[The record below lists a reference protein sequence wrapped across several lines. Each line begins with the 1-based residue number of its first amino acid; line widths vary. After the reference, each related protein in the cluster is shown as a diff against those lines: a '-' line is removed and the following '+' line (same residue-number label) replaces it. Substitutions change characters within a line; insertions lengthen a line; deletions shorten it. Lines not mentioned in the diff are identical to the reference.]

1 MKKLNDL
8 LFQLCR
14 IMLIIM
20 IPAMTGIV
28 FVQVILRYVF
38 LSPLSWIEE
47 LARYLLVWIS
57 CFGAAYAVKKGEH
70 IAVMFMNK
78 MFKGYMKSALT
89 ILIHA
94 LVIMFF
100 MVCFIKGIGLS
111 IRQWNVV
118 TPALQIPRTL
128 PYLGGPLSFAIMLLF
143 SFELFFKDIK
153 TILSGESL
161 PNQL

>member
-1 MKKLNDL
+1 MKKLNAHL
-8 LFQLCR
+8 LRLCR
-14 IMLIIM
+14 ILLIIM
-20 IPAMTGIV
+20 VPAMTGIV
-28 FVQVILRYVF
+28 FFQVILRYVF

-57 CFGAAYAVKKGEH
+57 CFGAAYGVRKGEH
-70 IAVMFMNK
+70 IAVMFLNK
-78 MFKGYMKSALT
+78 TFKGYVKSALT
-89 ILIHA
+89 IFIHI

-128 PYLGGPLSFAIMLLF
+128 PYSGIPISFAIMLLF
-143 SFELFFKDIK
+143 SFELFITDIK
-153 TILSGESL
+153 TIFSKGSL
-161 PNQL
+161 PYV

>member
-1 MKKLNDL
+1 MKKINEPLSR
-8 LFQLCR
+8 LCR

-57 CFGAAYAVKKGEH
+57 CFGAAYAVRKREH
-70 IAVMFMNK
+70 IAVMFLNK
-78 MFKGYMKSALT
+78 MFKGYVKSALT
-89 ILIHA
+89 ILIHV
-94 LVIMFF
+94 LVILFF
-100 MVCFIKGIGLS
+100 MVCLMKGIGLS

-128 PYLGGPLSFAIMLLF
+128 PYLGIPISFAIMLLF
-143 SFELFFKDIK
+143 GFELFIKDIK
-153 TILSGESL
+153 AIFSKGSL
-161 PNQL
+161 PTV

>member
-1 MKKLNDL
+1 
-8 LFQLCR
+8 
-14 IMLIIM
+14 
-20 IPAMTGIV
+20 MTGIV

-57 CFGAAYAVKKGEH
+57 CFGAAYGVRKGEH
-70 IAVMFMNK
+70 IAVMFLNN

-89 ILIHA
+89 IFIHI
-94 LVIMFF
+94 LVIILF
-100 MVCFIKGIGLS
+100 MVCFMKGIGLS

-128 PYLGGPLSFAIMLLF
+128 PYLGVPISFAIMLLF
-143 SFELFFKDIK
+143 SLELFITDIK
-153 TILSGESL
+153 TMFSKGSL
-161 PNQL
+161 PNV

>member
-57 CFGAAYAVKKGEH
+57 CFGTAYAVKKGEH

-128 PYLGGPLSFAIMLLF
+128 PYLGVPLSFAIMLLF
-143 SFELFFKDIK
+143 SLELFFKDIK

>member
-1 MKKLNDL
+1 MKRFNDL
-8 LFQLCR
+8 LLRLCR

-20 IPAMTGIV
+20 VPAMTVIV
-28 FVQVILRYVF
+28 FVQVVLRYVF

-57 CFGAAYAVKKGEH
+57 CFGAAYGVRKGEH
-70 IAVMFMNK
+70 IAVMFLNK
-78 MFKGYMKSALT
+78 MFKGYVKSALT
-89 ILIHA
+89 ILIHV
-94 LVIMFF
+94 LVIIFF

-128 PYLGGPLSFAIMLLF
+128 PYSGIPISFAIMLLF
-143 SFELFFKDIK
+143 SLELFITDIK
-153 TILSGESL
+153 TMFSKRSL
-161 PNQL
+161 PNV

>member
-1 MKKLNDL
+1 
-8 LFQLCR
+8 
-14 IMLIIM
+14 
-20 IPAMTGIV
+20 MTGIV

-57 CFGAAYAVKKGEH
+57 CFGAAYAVRKGEH
-70 IAVMFMNK
+70 IAVMFLNN

-89 ILIHA
+89 ILIHI
-94 LVIMFF
+94 LVIILF
-100 MVCFIKGIGLS
+100 MVCFMKGIGLS

-128 PYLGGPLSFAIMLLF
+128 PYLGVPISFAIMLLF
-143 SFELFFKDIK
+143 SLELFITDIK
-153 TILSGESL
+153 TMFSKGSL
-161 PNQL
+161 PNV

>member
-8 LFQLCR
+8 LLRLCR

-20 IPAMTGIV
+20 VPTMTGIV

-38 LSPLSWIEE
+38 LAPLSWIEE

-57 CFGAAYAVKKGEH
+57 CFGAAYGVRKGEH
-70 IAVMFMNK
+70 ISVMFLNK
-78 MFKGYMKSALT
+78 MFKGYVKSALT

-94 LVIMFF
+94 LVIIFF
-100 MVCFIKGIGLS
+100 MVCFIEGIGLS

-128 PYLGGPLSFAIMLLF
+128 PYLGIPISFAIMLLF
-143 SFELFFKDIK
+143 GLELFIKDIK
-153 TILSGESL
+153 TIFSRESL
-161 PNQL
+161 PNI

>member
-1 MKKLNDL
+1 MKRFNDL
-8 LFQLCR
+8 LLRLCR

-20 IPAMTGIV
+20 VPAMTVIV
-28 FVQVILRYVF
+28 FVQVVLRYVF

-57 CFGAAYAVKKGEH
+57 CFGAAYGVRKGEH
-70 IAVMFMNK
+70 IAVMFLNK
-78 MFKGYMKSALT
+78 MFKGYVKSALT
-89 ILIHA
+89 ILIHV
-94 LVIMFF
+94 LVIIFF

-128 PYLGGPLSFAIMLLF
+128 PYFGIPISFAIMLLF
-143 SFELFFKDIK
+143 SLELFIKDIK
-153 TILSGESL
+153 TIFSKGSL
-161 PNQL
+161 PNV

>member
-1 MKKLNDL
+1 
-8 LFQLCR
+8 
-14 IMLIIM
+14 
-20 IPAMTGIV
+20 MTGIV
-28 FVQVILRYVF
+28 FFQVILRYVF

-57 CFGAAYAVKKGEH
+57 CFGAAYGVRKGEH
-70 IAVMFMNK
+70 IAVMFLNN

-89 ILIHA
+89 IFIHI
-94 LVIMFF
+94 LVIILF

-128 PYLGGPLSFAIMLLF
+128 PYLGVPISFAIMLLF
-143 SFELFFKDIK
+143 SLELFITDIK
-153 TILSGESL
+153 TMFSKGSL
-161 PNQL
+161 PNV

>member
-1 MKKLNDL
+1 
-8 LFQLCR
+8 
-14 IMLIIM
+14 MLIIRV
-20 IPAMTGIV
+20 PAMTAIV
-28 FVQVILRYVF
+28 VVQVIFRYVF

-57 CFGAAYAVKKGEH
+57 CFGAAYGVRKGEH
-70 IAVMFMNK
+70 IAVMFLNK
-78 MFKGYMKSALT
+78 MFKGYVKSAVT
-89 ILIHA
+89 ILIHV

-100 MVCFIKGIGLS
+100 MVCFTKGIGLS

-128 PYLGGPLSFAIMLLF
+128 PYLGVPICFAIMFLF

-153 TILSGESL
+153 TILSRESL
-161 PNQL
+161 PNV

>member
-1 MKKLNDL
+1 
-8 LFQLCR
+8 
-14 IMLIIM
+14 M

-38 LSPLSWIEE
+38 LSPFSWIEE

-57 CFGAAYAVKKGEH
+57 CFGAAYAVRKNEH
-70 IAVMFMNK
+70 IAVMFLNK
-78 MFKGYMKSALT
+78 MFKGCMKSALT
-89 ILIHA
+89 ITIHI
-94 LVIMFF
+94 LVIIFF

-128 PYLGGPLSFAIMLLF
+128 PYLGIPIGFAVMLLF

-161 PNQL
+161 PKG

>member
-1 MKKLNDL
+1 
-8 LFQLCR
+8 
-14 IMLIIM
+14 
-20 IPAMTGIV
+20 MTGIV

-57 CFGAAYAVKKGEH
+57 CFGAAYGVRKGEH
-70 IAVMFMNK
+70 IAVMFLNN

-89 ILIHA
+89 IFIHI
-94 LVIMFF
+94 LVIILFT
-100 MVCFIKGIGLS
+100 VCFIKGIGLS

-128 PYLGGPLSFAIMLLF
+128 PYLGIPISFAIMLLF
-143 SFELFFKDIK
+143 SLELFITDIK
-153 TILSGESL
+153 TMFSKGSL
-161 PNQL
+161 PNV